1 MLNDG
6 IQRRGVGDAQRSR
19 GWLDLELKHLEH
31 GLAVERQEDAQL
43 TLAFVKRILTPAGK
57 DRAVLDDRLGVVGR
71 HDVNDDYSTLSSDV
85 PSALLQKTKNEN
97 KNKAEKICVKS
108 KYT

>member
-1 MLNDG
+1 M
-6 IQRRGVGDAQRSR
+6 
-19 GWLDLELKHLEH
+19 KHFKH
-31 GLAVERQEDAQL
+31 GFAVERQADAR
-43 TLAFVKRILTPAGK
+43 LAIVFVKRILTPAGK

>member
-1 MLNDG
+1 MLPFVLNDG

-57 DRAVLDDRLGVVGR
+57 DRAVLNERMGVVGR
-71 HDVNDDYSTLSSDV
+71 HSHHGDHPTLNADV
-85 PSALLQKTKNEN
+85 PSGVRKQDKNC
-97 KNKAEKICVKS
+97 KK
-108 KYT
+108 

>member
-1 MLNDG
+1 MLPFVLNDG

-57 DRAVLDDRLGVVGR
+57 DRAVFCDCWCVVGR
-71 HDVNDDYSTLSSDV
+71 HALYGDHSRLNADV
-85 PSALLQKTKNEN
+85 PSVVLKQ
-97 KNKAEKICVKS
+97 
-108 KYT
+108 